1 MATIATKAV
10 RKLGAA
16 GPEVSPIALGCMGM
30 SGMYGPADEA
40 ESLATIHA
48 AMDAGVNLI
57 DTGDFYGM
65 GHNEMLVG
73 RATRLEREQVLIS
86 VKFGAQRG
94 PDGSWLGYDARPAAV
109 KTALAYSLKRL
120 GTDYIDIYRPARL
133 DPNVPI
139 EDTIGAIAD
148 MIKAGYVR
156 YIGLSE
162 VGPETIRRAAA
173 VHPIVDLQIEYSLI
187 SRGPETKI
195 FPVLNE
201 LSIAATA
208 YGVLSRGLLS
218 GSATAGPGDLRSHF
232 PRFQGENRALN
243 ERMVGQLSQI
253 ASDKGISSVQLAIA
267 WALAKGDFIIPVIG
281 ARKRA
286 QLADSLA
293 ALTVKLSTEEIAA
306 IEAAIPADSVA
317 GSRYGEDQMRV
328 LDSEK

>member
-1 MATIATKAV
+1 MTTITTKAV

-16 GPEVSPIALGCMGM
+16 GPEMFPIALGCMGM

-40 ESLATIHA
+40 ESMATIHA
-48 AMDAGVNLI
+48 AIDAGVNLI

-65 GHNEMLVG
+65 GHNELLVG
-73 RATRLEREQVLIS
+73 RATRLERDQVFIS

-94 PDGSWLGYDARPAAV
+94 PDGSWLGYDARPVAV

-139 EDTIGAIAD
+139 EDTVGAVAD
-148 MIKAGYVR
+148 MIKAGFVR
-156 YIGLSE
+156 YVGLSE

-173 VHPIVDLQIEYSLI
+173 VHPIVDLQIEYSLV

-195 FPVLNE
+195 FPLLHE
-201 LSIAATA
+201 LGIATTA

-218 GSATAGPGDLRSHF
+218 GSPTAGPGDLRSHF
-232 PRFQGENRALN
+232 PRFQGENRTRN
-243 ERMVGQLSQI
+243 ERMVDQLRQI
-253 ASDKGISSVQLAIA
+253 AADKGISQVQLAIA
-267 WALAKGDFIIPVIG
+267 WVLAKGNFIVPVIG
-281 ARKRA
+281 ARTRT

-293 ALTVKLSTEEIAA
+293 TLNVNLTTEEIAA
-306 IEAAIPADSVA
+306 IEAAIPPQAVA
-317 GSRYGEDQMRV
+317 GARYGEEQMRV